1 MKQEENKQ
9 AEMKQEELKSCMS
22 HLYEMRDSMEWSIEQ
37 AEKMYSYN
45 DELANII
52 ARAKGTKNN
61 FKELVKKTKEEV
73 VGYKNQKE
81 VLKEKIAYANAI
93 LEYYEAG
100 KKENATEEEKKNSM
114 FVEQVVTTI
123 FLLLSLVPTENEQR
137 IEAERQANKEKE
149 EKEQKE
155 AMARNVKA

>member
-1 MKQEENKQ
+1 MKQEEIKQ

-61 FKELVKKTKEEV
+61 FKELVKRLRKMLLVIKI
-73 VGYKNQKE
+73 KKKF
-81 VLKEKIAYANAI
+81 LKRK
-93 LEYYEAG
+93 
-100 KKENATEEEKKNSM
+100 
-114 FVEQVVTTI
+114 
-123 FLLLSLVPTENEQR
+123 LLMLMLY
-137 IEAERQANKEKE
+137 
-149 EKEQKE
+149 
-155 AMARNVKA
+155 